1 MWKTSLYSTTKL
13 TVELR
18 ELIENGVN
26 IWDFE
31 YDGYYKDEAK
41 RAFEQ
46 KVIDH
51 YFFRQIGS
59 ETVGRFKH
67 EFKTKIREIMP
78 YYKQLYESVDLM
90 ANVGDP
96 FEAYN
101 LTETFERSTTANGK
115 VNGSE
120 SSETSAS
127 GNTETTRTA
136 SGDEKH
142 DQTANTKTRFSDT
155 PQGSIENLDTY
166 LTNATIVD
174 GTTGDTSERSEESS
188 ESSES
193 SSSGTSSGSH
203 STTSEDSGT
212 ESYTMTRRGNI
223 GVQPL
228 GQEME
233 YYRKA
238 LLNVDMM
245 VINEL
250 NELFLLVY

>member
-1 MWKTSLYSTTKL
+1 MWSSPLYSTTKL
-13 TVELR
+13 TVGLR
-18 ELIENGVN
+18 EIIENGID

-41 RAFEQ
+41 REFER

-101 LTETFERSTTANGK
+101 LTETFKKTTSGTVTGNSEDS
-115 VNGSE
+115 SE
-120 SSETSAS
+120 SSEMGSS
-127 GNTETTRTA
+127 SQNGV
-136 SGDEKH
+136 
-142 DQTANTKTRFSDT
+142 TKTRFSDT
-155 PQGSIENLDTY
+155 PQGSIDNLDTY
-166 LTNATIVD
+166 MTNATVNDVD
-174 GTTGDTSERSEESS
+174 TSDTSERTANGTNRGKSSS
-188 ESSES
+188 EAT
-193 SSSGTSSGSH
+193 G
-203 STTSEDSGT
+203 SED
-212 ESYTMTRRGNI
+212 YTLTRRGNI

-238 LLNVDMM
+238 LINVDMM

>member
-1 MWKTSLYSTTKL
+1 MWKTPLYSTTKL

-18 ELIENGVN
+18 ELIENGVD
-26 IWDFE
+26 IWDFD

-41 RAFEQ
+41 QAFEQ

-101 LTETFERSTTANGK
+101 LTETFTKTTSGTSS
-115 VNGSE
+115 GSSE
-120 SSETSAS
+120 DSSETS
-127 GNTETTRTA
+127 ETGSLNQNGT
-136 SGDEKH
+136 SKS
-142 DQTANTKTRFSDT
+142 RFSDT
-155 PQGSIENLDTY
+155 PQGSIENLDNY
-166 LTNATIVD
+166 LTNATIND
-174 GTTGDTSERSEESS
+174 IDTTDTSSRSANG
-188 ESSES
+188 S
-193 SSSGTSSGSH
+193 SSSTSS
-203 STTSEDSGT
+203 SEASGT
-212 ESYTMTRRGNI
+212 EDYTLTRRGNI

-238 LLNVDMM
+238 LINVDMM
-245 VINEL
+245 IIKEL